1 LHIAVELSTKLG
13 IGKWRT
19 VRCLKRSIESSEEV
33 KRDLSRSPET
43 CLRDLY
49 RHLRARRENSAR
61 PSRNLRVNLR
71 ECLLRIARLC
81 EDILESCKRGLRRT
95 VKSREGGNVG

>member
-1 LHIAVELSTKLG
+1 LFDGWFEEEERYIKQRVLLHIAVELSTKLG

-43 CLRDLY
+43 CLRDL
-49 RHLRARRENSAR
+49 
-61 PSRNLRVNLR
+61 
-71 ECLLRIARLC
+71 
-81 EDILESCKRGLRRT
+81 
-95 VKSREGGNVG
+95 